1 LSYIFYHTMTIN
13 QRQQL
18 LEKIQLLE
26 ADLTRSRQ
34 AIRAFESLLF
44 SYSQLADRQVGF
56 RLIID
61 TTDQLV
67 AERQQFETITTQYE
81 ELLDKLGRLTSQGD
95 Q

>member
-1 LSYIFYHTMTIN
+1 MTIN

-18 LEKIQLLE
+18 LEKIRVLE

-34 AIRAFESLLF
+34 AIHAFEGLLF
-44 SYSQLADRQVGF
+44 SYSQLADQQAGF

-67 AERQQFETITTQYE
+67 AERQQYETITTQYE
-81 ELLDKLGRLTSQGD
+81 EILDELGRLTSQGD